1 MLQPVHST
9 FWRWLHKNLTVAC
22 NQGTMLILTL
32 SRLTWR
38 SMSACTLGTPN
49 AHVSIHKPCKKHLR
63 REGGGKG
70 TYLVRWSLK
79 ALRVYGSLGRP
90 CSLRASQLSQL
101 HRYFSPFWAFTLVAP
116 LKSISEATSHMRGA
130 YMCQHPIVDKANRCS
145 MTNLNPSIAK
155 VF

>member
-1 MLQPVHST
+1 MFLLQPVHST
-9 FWRWLHKNLTVAC
+9 KLRWLHKNLTVAC
-22 NQGTMLILTL
+22 NQGTILILTL

-49 AHVSIHKPCKKHLR
+49 AHVSVHKPCKKHLR

-90 CSLRASQLSQL
+90 CSLRASQLDRNEAASAGTT
-101 HRYFSPFWAFTLVAP
+101 RPFSEWHCRIKEIDRGPFPRLA
-116 LKSISEATSHMRGA
+116 
-130 YMCQHPIVDKANRCS
+130 
-145 MTNLNPSIAK
+145 
-155 VF
+155 